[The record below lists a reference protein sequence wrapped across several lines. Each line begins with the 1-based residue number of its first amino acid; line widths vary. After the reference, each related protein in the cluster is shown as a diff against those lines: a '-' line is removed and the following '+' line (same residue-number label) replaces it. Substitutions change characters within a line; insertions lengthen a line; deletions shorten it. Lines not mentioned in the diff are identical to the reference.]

1 MASMLV
7 PAWYDAMSCNDGSE
21 EQDAVGRYH
30 RGIGES
36 TYWRRPPPVL
46 VTPRARPSTPTTPGA
61 PDP

>member
-36 TYWRRPPPVL
+36 TVPPPLL